1 MLTEEIVIPVHTGVQ
16 VFWKVLTTLDS
27 GFCRNDKGRFLT
39 SYGIIVL
46 GPSQSGRGA
55 LMQRLK
61 LGIPKGSL
69 QEATIEIFRRAGW
82 HIQLPDRSYFP
93 SVDDEEISCY
103 LIRAQ
108 EISRYVEEGVLDLGL
123 TGRDWILENSSD
135 VMILDE
141 LVYSKMSRKPARW
154 VLAVP
159 EDSPVRSLRDLDGK
173 RVATEL
179 VSFTRRLFQEKG
191 IHVEVEFSW
200 GATEAK
206 VLEGL
211 ADAVVEVTETGTTL
225 RANGLRIVEELMTT
239 VPQLIA
245 NHQAWTDPWKKRK
258 IEQIRLLLK
267 GAMAAYKKVGLKLN
281 VAEEDIPN
289 VVAVLPS
296 LKSPTISKLY
306 GQDWFAIETIV
317 DEDVVR
323 EIIPRLQ
330 EAGAQGIIEY
340 SLNKVI

>member
-1 MLTEEIVIPVHTGVQ
+1 MRRTAGMNKL
-16 VFWKVLTTLDS
+16 
-27 GFCRNDKGRFLT
+27 R
-39 SYGIIVL
+39 
-46 GPSQSGRGA
+46 
-55 LMQRLK
+55 

-69 QEATIEIFRRAGW
+69 QESTIELFKRAGW
-82 HIQLPDRSYFP
+82 NIRLPDRSYFP
-93 SVDDEEISCY
+93 SIDDDEISCY

-108 EISRYVEEGVLDLGL
+108 EISRYVETAVLDLGL
-123 TGRDWILENSSD
+123 TGKDWILENNSD
-135 VMILDE
+135 VLVLEE
-141 LVYSKMSRKPARW
+141 LVYSKTSRRPARW

-159 EDSPVRSLRDLDGK
+159 EDSPVKRLEDLDGK

-179 VSFTRRLFQEKG
+179 VNFTRRIFASRG
-191 IHVEVEFSW
+191 VRVEVEFSW

-225 RANGLRIVEELMTT
+225 RANGLRIVEELLTT

-245 NHQAWTDPWKKRK
+245 NKEAWDDPWKRRK
-258 IEQIRLLLK
+258 MEQIRLLLR
-267 GAMAAYKKVGLKLN
+267 GALDAYKKVGLKMN
-281 VAEEDIPN
+281 VSEEDIPN

-296 LKSPTISKLY
+296 LKAPTISKLY
-306 GQDWFAIETIV
+306 GQDWFAIETVV
-317 DEDVVR
+317 DADVVR
-323 EIIPRLQ
+323 ELIPKLQ

>member
-1 MLTEEIVIPVHTGVQ
+1 M
-16 VFWKVLTTLDS
+16 
-27 GFCRNDKGRFLT
+27 N
-39 SYGIIVL
+39 
-46 GPSQSGRGA
+46 
-55 LMQRLK
+55 RLK

-69 QEATIEIFRRAGW
+69 QDATIEIFGRAGW
-82 HIQLPDRSYFP
+82 HIRLMDRSYFP
-93 SVDDEEISCY
+93 TIDDDEISCY

-108 EISRYVEEGVLDLGL
+108 EISRYVESGVLDLGL
-123 TGRDWILENSSD
+123 TGKDWILENDSD
-135 VMILDE
+135 VVVVEE
-141 LVYSKMSRKPARW
+141 LVYSKVSRRPARW

-159 EDSPVRSLRDLDGK
+159 EDSSIRTLQDMGGK

-179 VSFTRRLFQEKG
+179 VNFTRRLFSKLG
-191 IHVEVEFSW
+191 IPVEVEFSW

-211 ADAVVEVTETGTTL
+211 ADAVVEVTETGSTL
-225 RANGLRIVEELMTT
+225 RANGLRVVEELMTS

-245 NHQAWTDPWKKRK
+245 NRSAWEDPWKRRK
-258 IEQIRLLLK
+258 IEQIHLLLN
-267 GAMAAYKKVGLKLN
+267 GAMAAYKKVGLKMN
-281 VAEEDIPN
+281 VAREDIPR
-289 VVAVLPS
+289 VVEVLPS
-296 LKSPTISKLY
+296 LKAPTISQLY

-323 EIIPRLQ
+323 ELVPRLQ